1 MLRTINNIGTLKGKK
16 VLLRTDF
23 DVPVAKEEVTEPF
36 RIQKQKKTI
45 DHLLAGGARVAMAAH
60 IASLPSFQSVMPQI
74 EKILGRKVRLI
85 GEISDFHNADESLC
99 LLDNVRR
106 YSGEEKNDMKFSKDL
121 AKRFDIYVNNA
132 FAVCHR
138 NHASVSGVTEFLK
151 SYAGFI
157 VEEEVREL
165 GKCLD
170 APMAGKVVIMGGAK
184 ASTKIPVI
192 KNFINKAEKILVA
205 GVIANDI
212 LKEKGTNVLGSV
224 ADSDS
229 KQLLSGLDMDSSKL
243 VLPEDFNEFEGRFL
257 DIGPKTI
264 SNYVAIIN
272 GAKMIIWNGP
282 MGVFEDSRFSG
293 GTEAVAKAIAGSGA
307 FKVVGGGDSVA
318 AMNKFNILDKF
329 DFVSTGG
336 GAMLEFFS

>member
-1 MLRTINNIGTLKGKK
+1 M
-16 VLLRTDF
+16 
-23 DVPVAKEEVTEPF
+23 
-36 RIQKQKKTI
+36 
-45 DHLLAGGARVAMAAH
+45 
-60 IASLPSFQSVMPQI
+60 
-74 EKILGRKVRLI
+74 
-85 GEISDFHNADESLC
+85 
-99 LLDNVRR
+99 
-106 YSGEEKNDMKFSKDL
+106 
-121 AKRFDIYVNNA
+121 
-132 FAVCHR
+132 
-138 NHASVSGVTEFLK
+138 
-151 SYAGFI
+151 
-157 VEEEVREL
+157 
-165 GKCLD
+165 
-170 APMAGKVVIMGGAK
+170 
-184 ASTKIPVI
+184 
-192 KNFINKAEKILVA
+192 A

-336 GAMLEFFS
+336 GAMLEFLAGDRLPGLAKLGYYE